1 MCRAQEEKY
10 QLSLVS
16 SEKPAESGRPYAAA
30 PSASPSHPE
39 TLCLWKQETPL
50 VTWQSCPASLLRS
63 RKLAALERDMGLPC
77 MQVFVLEDKVSC
89 IVSGIHKMKSQGLL
103 FKKII
108 KNFKTVVI
116 EHQTKYRAVL
126 SLGTSTKAQIAR
138 L

>member
-1 MCRAQEEKY
+1 M
-10 QLSLVS
+10 
-16 SEKPAESGRPYAAA
+16 
-30 PSASPSHPE
+30 
-39 TLCLWKQETPL
+39 
-50 VTWQSCPASLLRS
+50 RS

-116 EHQTKYRAVL
+116 EHQTKHRAVL